1 MMNIKKEFPL
11 FIIVLIPFIYLA
23 YIWNSLPETVPT
35 HWNYKGEIDGWG
47 KKSSLILITFLL
59 TGLTYLLFTL
69 IPFIDPKKKIQAM
82 GSKFYNLKFLM
93 TLFMSALAVF
103 ILYSVKEQSI
113 TNPAFIILAIGLL
126 YIILGN
132 YMKTIKANYFIGFRM
147 PWTLENETV
156 WKKTHTLAGKLWFI
170 GGLIIIISSLTVDK
184 NFNGI
189 LFISVTIAITIIPI
203 IYSFLEFKKL
213 KVNS

>member
-1 MMNIKKEFPL
+1 MNLKKEIPL
-11 FIIVLIPFIYLA
+11 IIIVLIPFVYLA
-23 YIWNSLPETVPT
+23 YIWSGLPETVPT

-59 TGLTYLLFTL
+59 PALTYIIFTVV
-69 IPFIDPKKKIQAM
+69 PFIDPKKKIKGM
-82 GSKFYNLKFLM
+82 GNKFYNLKFLM
-93 TLFMSALAVF
+93 TVFMSALAMF

-113 TNPAFIILAIGLL
+113 TNPAFIILAIGIL

-132 YMKTIKANYFIGFRM
+132 YMRTIKTNYFIGIRT

-156 WKKTHTLAGKLWFI
+156 WKKTHALAGKLWFS
-170 GGLIIIISSLTVDK
+170 GGLAIILSSLLTNK

-189 LFISVTIAITIIPI
+189 FFITITIIISVIPLV
-203 IYSFLEFKKL
+203 YSYLEFKKL
-213 KVNS
+213 QNNS

>member
-1 MMNIKKEFPL
+1 MNLKREIPL
-11 FIIVLIPFIYLA
+11 IIIVLIPFIYLA

-35 HWNYKGEIDGWG
+35 HWNYKGEIDAWG
-47 KKSSLILITFLL
+47 KKSSLILIMFLL
-59 TGLTYLLFTL
+59 PVLTYVLFSI

-82 GSKFYNLKFLM
+82 GNKYHNLKFLM
-93 TLFMSALAVF
+93 TLFMSALAIF

-132 YMKTIKANYFIGFRM
+132 YMKTLKANYFIGIRT

-156 WKKTHTLAGKLWFI
+156 WKKTHALAGKLWFI
-170 GGLIIIISSLTVDK
+170 GGLAIIISSLTTNK
-184 NFNGI
+184 NFNSI
-189 LFISVTIAITIIPI
+189 FFISITIIIAVIPL
-203 IYSFLEFKKL
+203 IYSFLEFNKIKA
-213 KVNS
+213 NS

>member
-1 MMNIKKEFPL
+1 MNLKREIPL
-11 FIIVLIPFIYLA
+11 IIIVLIPFIYLA

-35 HWNYKGEIDGWG
+35 HWNYKGEIDAWG
-47 KKSSLILITFLL
+47 KKSSLILIMFLL
-59 TGLTYLLFTL
+59 PVLTYVLFSI

-82 GSKFYNLKFLM
+82 GNKYHNLKFLM
-93 TLFMSALAVF
+93 TLFMSALAIF

-132 YMKTIKANYFIGFRM
+132 YMKTLKANYFIGIRT

-156 WKKTHTLAGKLWFI
+156 WKTTHALAGKLWFT
-170 GGLIIIISSLTVDK
+170 GGLAIIISSLTTNK
-184 NFNGI
+184 NFNSI
-189 LFISVTIAITIIPI
+189 FFISITIIIAVIPL
-203 IYSFLEFKKL
+203 IYSFLEFNKIKA
-213 KVNS
+213 NS

>member
-1 MMNIKKEFPL
+1 MNLKREIPL
-11 FIIVLIPFIYLA
+11 ITIVLIPFIYLA

-35 HWNYKGEIDGWG
+35 HWNYKGEIDAWG
-47 KKSSLILITFLL
+47 KKSSLILIMFLL
-59 TGLTYLLFTL
+59 PVLTYVLFSI

-82 GSKFYNLKFLM
+82 ENKYHNLKFMM
-93 TLFMSALAVF
+93 TLFMSALAIF

-132 YMKTIKANYFIGFRM
+132 YMKTLKANYFIGIRT

-156 WKKTHTLAGKLWFI
+156 WKKTHALAGKLWFI
-170 GGLIIIISSLTVDK
+170 GGLAIIISSLTTNK

-189 LFISVTIAITIIPI
+189 FFISVTTIITVIPL
-203 IYSFLEFKKL
+203 IYSFLEFKKI
-213 KVNS
+213 KANS